1 LKIPQKIKR
10 TKTGTTMK
18 FGNNKNRQHRKN
30 IIGDT
35 ECQETEMR
43 KGKWHKR
50 KCWTIILGS
59 AFLWPLTTF
68 FIVFFNQHRD
78 VTFTNLAL
86 GLLAI
91 NIVFCLCYYI
101 GLRAIWN
108 LYPKISLNNKETL
121 KNVTLP
127 YHWKDLL
134 GDRFKFDRID
144 NKQIVINNDGI
155 AVRVFFL
162 LIFLVPFLALLYW
175 GVITPSEITSESYV
189 NALLFLEPLFF
200 IIVIGLKAF
209 LQPWRR
215 IVFDRDSKTIT
226 IPGRFMFQK
235 KETLPYEQ
243 VVITLFSNHHA
254 KTFNG
259 KGEEEIVIAN
269 PQRTLGRIPLGIAGG
284 INAARQFARFIQLYM
299 EEEEVQSIPEFEE
312 YSHII
317 ES

>member
-1 LKIPQKIKR
+1 MKIPQKIKR

-215 IVFDRDSKTIT
+215 IVIDRDSKTIT

>member
-1 LKIPQKIKR
+1 
-10 TKTGTTMK
+10 MK

-144 NKQIVINNDGI
+144 NKQIIINNDGI

-226 IPGRFMFQK
+226 IPGRFMYQK
-235 KETLPYEQ
+235 KETQPKEQ
-243 VVITLFSNHHA
+243 VVITQNKKHQA
-254 KTFNG
+254 KTNKG
-259 KGEEEIVIAN
+259 KGEQEKKKAN

>member
-1 LKIPQKIKR
+1 
-10 TKTGTTMK
+10 MK

-78 VTFTNLAL
+78 VTFINLAL

-91 NIVFCLCYYI
+91 NMVFCLCYYI
-101 GLRAIWN
+101 GLRAIWK

-144 NKQIVINNDGI
+144 NKQIIINNDGI

-189 NALLFLEPLFF
+189 NAL
-200 IIVIGLKAF
+200 
-209 LQPWRR
+209 
-215 IVFDRDSKTIT
+215 
-226 IPGRFMFQK
+226 
-235 KETLPYEQ
+235 
-243 VVITLFSNHHA
+243 
-254 KTFNG
+254 
-259 KGEEEIVIAN
+259 
-269 PQRTLGRIPLGIAGG
+269 
-284 INAARQFARFIQLYM
+284 
-299 EEEEVQSIPEFEE
+299 
-312 YSHII
+312 
-317 ES
+317 

>member
-1 LKIPQKIKR
+1 
-10 TKTGTTMK
+10 MK

-127 YHWKDLL
+127 YQWKDLL

>member
-1 LKIPQKIKR
+1 
-10 TKTGTTMK
+10 MK

-144 NKQIVINNDGI
+144 NKQIIINNDGI

-269 PQRTLGRIPLGIAGG
+269 PQRTLGGIPLGIAGD
-284 INAARQFARFIQLYM
+284 INATRQFARFIQLYM

>member
-1 LKIPQKIKR
+1 
-10 TKTGTTMK
+10 MK

-108 LYPKISLNNKETL
+108 LYPKISLN
-121 KNVTLP
+121 
-127 YHWKDLL
+127 H
-134 GDRFKFDRID
+134 
-144 NKQIVINNDGI
+144 
-155 AVRVFFL
+155 
-162 LIFLVPFLALLYW
+162 
-175 GVITPSEITSESYV
+175 
-189 NALLFLEPLFF
+189 
-200 IIVIGLKAF
+200 
-209 LQPWRR
+209 
-215 IVFDRDSKTIT
+215 
-226 IPGRFMFQK
+226 
-235 KETLPYEQ
+235 
-243 VVITLFSNHHA
+243 
-254 KTFNG
+254 
-259 KGEEEIVIAN
+259 
-269 PQRTLGRIPLGIAGG
+269 
-284 INAARQFARFIQLYM
+284 
-299 EEEEVQSIPEFEE
+299 
-312 YSHII
+312 
-317 ES
+317 

>member
-1 LKIPQKIKR
+1 
-10 TKTGTTMK
+10 
-18 FGNNKNRQHRKN
+18 
-30 IIGDT
+30 
-35 ECQETEMR
+35 MR
-43 KGKWHKR
+43 KEKWHKR

-78 VTFTNLAL
+78 VTFINLAL

-91 NIVFCLCYYI
+91 NMVFCLCYYI
-101 GLRAIWN
+101 GLRAIWK

-144 NKQIVINNDGI
+144 DKQIIINNDGI

-175 GVITPSEITSESYV
+175 GEITPSKITSESYV

-243 VVITLFSNHHA
+243 VVITQFSNNQS

-259 KGEEEIVIAN
+259 KGEEEIAIAN

-299 EEEEVQSIPEFEE
+299 EEEEVRNIPEFEK

>member
-1 LKIPQKIKR
+1 MA
-10 TKTGTTMK
+10 T
-18 FGNNKNRQHRKN
+18 NY
-30 IIGDT
+30 
-35 ECQETEMR
+35 
-43 KGKWHKR
+43 
-50 KCWTIILGS
+50 
-59 AFLWPLTTF
+59 F

-108 LYPKISLNNKETL
+108 LYPKISLYNKETL

-144 NKQIVINNDGI
+144 NKQIIINNDGI

-312 YSHII
+312 YSYII

>member
-1 LKIPQKIKR
+1 
-10 TKTGTTMK
+10 MK

-144 NKQIVINNDGI
+144 NKQIIINNDGI

-235 KETLPYEQ
+235 KETQPYEQ
-243 VVITLFSNHHA
+243 VLITLFCNNNS

-312 YSHII
+312 YNHII

>member
-1 LKIPQKIKR
+1 
-10 TKTGTTMK
+10 MK

-108 LYPKISLNNKETL
+108 LYPKISLNNKEPL
-121 KNVTLP
+121 KNVHLP

>member
-1 LKIPQKIKR
+1 
-10 TKTGTTMK
+10 MK

-144 NKQIVINNDGI
+144 NKQIIINNDGI

-259 KGEEEIVIAN
+259 KGEEEIVAVSNQAN
-269 PQRTLGRIPLGIAGG
+269 AVIVFLNSVSVKYICLST
-284 INAARQFARFIQLYM
+284 
-299 EEEEVQSIPEFEE
+299 V
-312 YSHII
+312 
-317 ES
+317 

>member
-1 LKIPQKIKR
+1 
-10 TKTGTTMK
+10 MK

-68 FIVFFNQHRD
+68 FIVFLNQHRD

-144 NKQIVINNDGI
+144 NKQIIINNDGI

-243 VVITLFSNHHA
+243 VVITLFSNHRA

-259 KGEEEIVIAN
+259 KGEEGIVIAN

>member
-1 LKIPQKIKR
+1 
-10 TKTGTTMK
+10 MK

-134 GDRFKFDRID
+134 GDKFKFDRID
-144 NKQIVINNDGI
+144 NKQIIINNDGI

-269 PQRTLGRIPLGIAGG
+269 PQRTLGGIPLGIAGD
-284 INAARQFARFIQLYM
+284 INATRQFARFIQLYM

>member
-1 LKIPQKIKR
+1 MKIPQKIKR
-10 TKTGTTMK
+10 TKTGITMK

-134 GDRFKFDRID
+134 DDKFKFDRID
-144 NKQIVINNDGI
+144 NKQIIINNDGI

>member
-1 LKIPQKIKR
+1 
-10 TKTGTTMK
+10 MK

-269 PQRTLGRIPLGIAGG
+269 PQRTLGGIPLGIAGD
-284 INAARQFARFIQLYM
+284 INATRQFARFIQLYM

>member
-1 LKIPQKIKR
+1 
-10 TKTGTTMK
+10 MK

-226 IPGRFMFQK
+226 IPGRVMIK
-235 KETLPYEQ
+235 KKKKIPYEQ

>member
-1 LKIPQKIKR
+1 
-10 TKTGTTMK
+10 MK

-68 FIVFFNQHRD
+68 FIVFLNQHRD

-144 NKQIVINNDGI
+144 NKQIIINNDGI

-226 IPGRFMFQK
+226 IPGRVMFKK
-235 KETLPYEQ
+235 KETLPYEH
-243 VVITLFSNHHA
+243 VVITQFSNHHA

>member
-1 LKIPQKIKR
+1 
-10 TKTGTTMK
+10 MK

-59 AFLWPLTTF
+59 ACLWPLTTF

-144 NKQIVINNDGI
+144 NKQIIINNDGI

-226 IPGRFMFQK
+226 IPGRLMFKK
-235 KETLPYEQ
+235 KEKQPYEQ
-243 VVITLFSNHHA
+243 VVITQFSKKKA
-254 KTFNG
+254 KTLNG

>member
-1 LKIPQKIKR
+1 
-10 TKTGTTMK
+10 MK

-68 FIVFFNQHRD
+68 FIVFLNQHRD

-144 NKQIVINNDGI
+144 NKQIIINNDGI

-235 KETLPYEQ
+235 KKHYLMNR
-243 VVITLFSNHHA
+243 L
-254 KTFNG
+254 
-259 KGEEEIVIAN
+259 
-269 PQRTLGRIPLGIAGG
+269 
-284 INAARQFARFIQLYM
+284 
-299 EEEEVQSIPEFEE
+299 
-312 YSHII
+312 
-317 ES
+317 

>member
-1 LKIPQKIKR
+1 MKIPQKIKR

-269 PQRTLGRIPLGIAGG
+269 PQRTLDRIPLGIAGG

>member
-1 LKIPQKIKR
+1 
-10 TKTGTTMK
+10 MK

-144 NKQIVINNDGI
+144 NKQIIINNDGI

-269 PQRTLGRIPLGIAGG
+269 PQRTLGGIPLGIAGG

>member
-1 LKIPQKIKR
+1 
-10 TKTGTTMK
+10 MK
-18 FGNNKNRQHRKN
+18 SENNKNWQHRKN

-50 KCWTIILGS
+50 KWQSVLFAS
-59 AFLWPLTTF
+59 AFSWPLITF
-68 FIVFFNQHRD
+68 LIAFFNQHRD
-78 VTFTNLAL
+78 VTFINLAL

-91 NIVFCLCYYI
+91 NMVFCLCYYI
-101 GLRAIWN
+101 GLRAIWK

-144 NKQIVINNDGI
+144 DKQIIINNDGI

-175 GVITPSEITSESYV
+175 GEITPSKITSESYV

-209 LQPWRR
+209 LQPWKR

-259 KGEEEIVIAN
+259 KGEEEIAIAN

-299 EEEEVQSIPEFEE
+299 EEEEVRNIPEFEKYKNNDKQE
-312 YSHII
+312 ADQDRMEDINTW
-317 ES
+317 